1 MIHREMGPIA
11 EHGPQSCLVVEDD
24 ERLCLALTDA
34 LTSLGFSVRVAGTV
48 AAARAALAE
57 ASPDLLLLDVVLPDG
72 RAVDLLDLVQD
83 LSPAPCVVAISGAAG
98 PEEGFELAARGV
110 RAYLKKPVNLEELEA
125 GITRA
130 LSEPP
135 NLAPHVKSVVGRAPV
150 HEVEQLVRDTMVRE
164 ALARGKGN
172 RRQASRVLGI
182 SRQLLQHILRKG

>member
-1 MIHREMGPIA
+1 MLWREMGQIT
-11 EHGPQSCLVVEDD
+11 EDGPKSCLVVEDD
-24 ERLCLALTDA
+24 ERLCAVIAEALA
-34 LTSLGFSVRVAGTV
+34 SLGFVVRVVGSV
-48 AAARAALAE
+48 KAARAALME
-57 ASPDLLLLDVVLPDG
+57 GPPDLLVLDVVLPDG
-72 RAVDLLDLVQD
+72 RAVELLDVLQD

-110 RAYLKKPVNLEELEA
+110 RAYLKKPLNLEELQN
-125 GITRA
+125 GVTRA

-150 HEVEQLVRDTMVRE
+150 HEVEQLVRDTMVQE